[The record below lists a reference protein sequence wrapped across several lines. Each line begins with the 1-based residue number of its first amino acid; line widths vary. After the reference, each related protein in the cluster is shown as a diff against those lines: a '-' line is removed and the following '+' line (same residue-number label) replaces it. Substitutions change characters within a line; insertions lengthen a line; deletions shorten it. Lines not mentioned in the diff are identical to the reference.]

1 MHCSR
6 FIRTSFYH
14 GPLCEAKT
22 QGLELVMFYTDA
34 VSEADFY
41 NPTTLQRKL
50 TQPGALM
57 PLIVAPGMDV
67 TEAVVQLLNRTAT
80 TPGAGRR

>member
-1 MHCSR
+1 
-6 FIRTSFYH
+6 
-14 GPLCEAKT
+14 
-22 QGLELVMFYTDA
+22 MFYTDA

-67 TEAVVQLLNRTAT
+67 TEAVVEALNRTAT